1 MHAPSVFKLSTVT
14 FPCRVSTDC
23 YFFGP
28 QSLFHPSN
36 FYSWLVFGMVLNK
49 NSIALTTLTTI
60 CKLLR
65 QDAYNI
71 ESEAAEGWCMTRR
84 WSFVS
89 VAGCLILLNCI
100 SISRPSEL
108 KDKEVIPSI
117 FLMPMLSWYKY
128 WGASWGTDGQFEEEE
143 QSAVG
148 WTPLKRRH
156 NLCYLVCPTVE
167 WRND

>member
-1 MHAPSVFKLSTVT
+1 MHVPSVFKLSTVT

-49 NSIALTTLTTI
+49 NSISLTTLTAI

-65 QDAYNI
+65 QDACNI
-71 ESEAAEGWCMTRR
+71 ESEAAEGCCLTRR

-89 VAGCLILLNCI
+89 VTGCLVLLNSV

-108 KDKEVIPSI
+108 EDRAHYPIYISDAHAKLI
-117 FLMPMLSWYKY
+117 
-128 WGASWGTDGQFEEEE
+128 
-143 QSAVG
+143 
-148 WTPLKRRH
+148 
-156 NLCYLVCPTVE
+156 
-167 WRND
+167 